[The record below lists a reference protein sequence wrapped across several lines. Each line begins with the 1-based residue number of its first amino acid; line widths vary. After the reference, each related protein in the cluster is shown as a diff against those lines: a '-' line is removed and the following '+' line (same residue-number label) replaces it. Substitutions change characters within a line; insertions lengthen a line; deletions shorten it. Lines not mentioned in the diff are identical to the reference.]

1 MNSNAFLSP
10 NRKAIHHLRRRVLR
24 VFLVIGLAATAGRS
38 SAQLRDYLNLP
49 DHDTKKYYLGIG
61 FLYDNSHFQ
70 VSAHPMFLQ
79 SDSVLYVNP
88 LNSGGF
94 GVSGM
99 FTFHIADHLEF
110 RFAFPEFIFSSN
122 SISYHVNYPPD
133 GEQTLAT
140 KQIQSL
146 LLGFPAQLK
155 FLSDRIGNFRVYM
168 MGGINYR
175 YDLASNSSARKAEN
189 LVKLSPSDLSIEAG
203 LGFQI
208 YFPVFILSPELK
220 ISEGIK
226 NIHSR
231 DPSLQYSNVI
241 DKIKSRQ
248 IIFSLIFEG

>member
-1 MNSNAFLSP
+1 MNFNPFLP
-10 NRKAIHHLRRRVLR
+10 KRRISFLLIVLCSLLIPGG
-24 VFLVIGLAATAGRS
+24 FL

-49 DHDTKKYYLGIG
+49 DHDSKKYYLGIG
-61 FLYDNSHFQ
+61 FLYDNSHLQ
-70 VSAHPMFLQ
+70 VSAHPKFLA

-99 FTFHIADHLEF
+99 FTFHVVNHLEF

-122 SISYHVNYPPD
+122 SIAYHVNYPPD
-133 GEQTLAT
+133 GEQQLAT

-168 MGGINYR
+168 LGGVNYR

-189 LVKLSPSDLSIEAG
+189 LVKLSPSDLSVEAG
-203 LGFQI
+203 LGFQF

-220 ISEGIK
+220 FSEGIK

-231 DPSLQYSNVI
+231 DPNLQYSNVI

-248 IIFSLIFEG
+248 VIFSIIFEG

>member
-1 MNSNAFLSP
+1 MT
-10 NRKAIHHLRRRVLR
+10 RKGI
-24 VFLVIGLAATAGRS
+24 FSVILLAGLMMAGSRT

-49 DHDTKKYYLGIG
+49 DHDSKRYYLGIG
-61 FLYDNSHFQ
+61 FLYDNSHLQ
-70 VSAHPMFLQ
+70 VNAHPAFLA

-88 LNSGGF
+88 VNSGGF

-99 FTFHIADHLEF
+99 FTFHLANHLEF

-122 SISYHVNYPPD
+122 SLSYHVNYPPE
-133 GEQTLAT
+133 GEEKLTT

-146 LLGFPAQLK
+146 LLGFPAQVK

-189 LVKLSPSDLSIEAG
+189 LVKLSSSDLSVEAG
-203 LGFQI
+203 IGFQI
-208 YFPVFILSPELK
+208 YMPVFILSPELK
-220 ISEGIK
+220 FSQGIK
-226 NIHSR
+226 NVHSR

-241 DKIKSRQ
+241 DKIKTRQ
-248 IIFSLIFEG
+248 IIFSIIFEG

>member
-1 MNSNAFLSP
+1 MNLNAILSTKK
-10 NRKAIHHLRRRVLR
+10 RGIFSVMLMV
-24 VFLVIGLAATAGRS
+24 GLMMAGGRA

-49 DHDTKKYYLGIG
+49 DHDSKKYYLGIG

-70 VSAHPMFLQ
+70 VSAHPTFLA

-99 FTFHIADHLEF
+99 FTFHVVDHLEF

-122 SISYHVNYPPD
+122 SISYHVKYPPN
-133 GEQTLAT
+133 GEQVLAT

-146 LLGFPAQLK
+146 LLGFPAQVK

-168 MGGINYR
+168 LGGINYR
-175 YDLASNSSARKAEN
+175 YDLGS
-189 LVKLSPSDLSIEAG
+189 
-203 LGFQI
+203 
-208 YFPVFILSPELK
+208 
-220 ISEGIK
+220 

-231 DPSLQYSNVI
+231 DPNLQYSNVI

-248 IIFSLIFEG
+248 IIFSIIFEG